1 MGPMEVENVGRFAH
15 LRDPQGATF
24 AVIQFAH
31 WT

>member
-1 MGPMEVENVGRFAH
+1 MEVENVGRFAH